1 MRDLSRDELG
11 QIAKIRSIKNYQDMK
26 KEDSIISLLKS
37 KQSIAKNGY
46 CRNRVLFFAWD
57 LGAIFTV
64 N

>member
-46 CRNRVLFFAWD
+46 CRNRVLFFA
-57 LGAIFTV
+57 
-64 N
+64 